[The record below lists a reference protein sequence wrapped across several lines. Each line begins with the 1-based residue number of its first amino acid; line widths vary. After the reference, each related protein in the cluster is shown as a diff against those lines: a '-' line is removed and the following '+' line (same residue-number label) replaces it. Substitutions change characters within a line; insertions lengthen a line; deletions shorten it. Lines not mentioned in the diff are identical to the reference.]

1 MNMENIF
8 HWSDKS
14 RAEGGL
20 FLRKARHRDRIPP
33 LEFTFH
39 ISSLSQGEAG
49 PCSGWR
55 RGGGEGRPEL
65 GWILMEIGH
74 LPKKVKQSC

>member
-55 RGGGEGRPEL
+55 GGGEGRPEL